1 MFKILEGTAA
11 MEAKLVRTFARFLT
25 VRAVAEETG
34 DHTYVA
40 EVEAELETINRG
52 LKLQKLWEQC
62 NGKDNRAAFYFFE
75 EAVKELAY
83 ELPGVT
89 FGYIGNL
96 SHRYDDRSFRVF
108 LPHPGRM
115 GTYADCVGITDNYDR
130 LYDHVGRWVEIEAR
144 AKELYF
150 NGSRRA

>member
-1 MFKILEGTAA
+1 MFRILEGSAA
-11 MEAKLVRTFARFLT
+11 LEAKAVRVFARLLA

-34 DHTYVA
+34 DHTYVTEAENELA
-40 EVEAELETINRG
+40 EVNRG
-52 LKLQKLWEQC
+52 IALQRLWERE
-62 NGKDNRAAFYFFE
+62 NGQDNRAAFYFFE